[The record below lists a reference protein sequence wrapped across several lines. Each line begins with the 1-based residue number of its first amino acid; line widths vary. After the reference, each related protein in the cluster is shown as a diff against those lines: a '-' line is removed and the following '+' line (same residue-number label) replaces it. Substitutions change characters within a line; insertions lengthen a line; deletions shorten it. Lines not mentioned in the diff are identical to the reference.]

1 MKAQALNAKAKQRK
15 QLRDEAAARGPN
27 VAFSCNGK
35 NLHMHGRLKDF
46 LNGFRDRI
54 AFQVGDHFEQSGWSG
69 ASSGP
74 PLSKSNAWSSP
85 AQASICQPASQRA
98 SSQPAPTSQPAR
110 IRDFL

>member
-54 AFQVGDHFEQSGWSG
+54 AFQEKHG
-69 ASSGP
+69 
-74 PLSKSNAWSSP
+74 KS
-85 AQASICQPASQRA
+85 
-98 SSQPAPTSQPAR
+98 
-110 IRDFL
+110 